1 MEPKLNDEPKI
12 HALTDTCEAKDISE
26 EFNSELMD
34 MNNETLS
41 AVESKNDEN
50 NAENT
55 ESPKSSNLRVM
66 FSQTRSKSPVT
77 VQEWVAALPDS
88 SEDRI
93 EEDKYVGE
101 EVPVEEKDNLTLG
114 AEGVHEIHFLNE

>member
-1 MEPKLNDEPKI
+1 MSMEQKLEPTL
-12 HALTDTCEAKDISE
+12 HTLTDTCEAKDLSE
-26 EFNSELMD
+26 EFNREMTDIS
-34 MNNETLS
+34 NETLS
-41 AVESKNDEN
+41 ADESKTDAN
-50 NAENT
+50 NAENA
-55 ESPKSSNLRVM
+55 EIPKSSNLRVI

-93 EEDKYVGE
+93 EEDEYVE
-101 EVPVEEKDNLTLG
+101 EVPAEEKDNLTLG